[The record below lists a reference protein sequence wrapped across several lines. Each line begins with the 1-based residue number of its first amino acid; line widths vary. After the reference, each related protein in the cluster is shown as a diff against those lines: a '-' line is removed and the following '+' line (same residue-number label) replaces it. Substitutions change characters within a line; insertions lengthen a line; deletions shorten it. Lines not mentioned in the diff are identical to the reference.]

1 MSKTFTLH
9 IQDLRQECHVH
20 SLDVRWHL
28 KIRDVKDL
36 LQETTGVPSARQQL
50 FQNNCP
56 IPLSSSLTLHCLNID
71 RSGHTLR
78 LSIIDANTIGDAEFI
93 LNHAQETTLDD
104 ECSNILSDI
113 RSGLR
118 RENMPIKTD
127 VLDCTGGVYFMR
139 ALCGR
144 KVAVFKPFDEE
155 QGMPNNTKG
164 YQGTGQLGL
173 RRYTKPGYGC
183 LREVAAYMMDVNNF
197 CRVPPT
203 MLVHC
208 EHPILNYP
216 DRLGVKSHPYPKLGS
231 LQKFVHACDT
241 FEDVGCSLLSD
252 LEVQKVAL
260 LDLRLLNGDRNASNI
275 LAIKKADHSRLFC
288 SCSNTCKSARSLGN
302 VSVEDLPDSSLDSEY
317 ELIPIDHGY
326 CLPSRL
332 LIHELDWAWYYYPQ
346 VSRPVHDVIKEYL
359 VNLDLEAI
367 LKGMLSQ
374 VALSVES
381 IFLAKI
387 SHKLVVEGVA
397 AGLSLFDIASI
408 VARVKDDVPSSL
420 ERVIEEAEEN
430 AHRTI
435 EMRAAALTRS
445 TRGAT
450 AKGNADKVIPLSSRQ
465 RSSSLQMG
473 YGPKLAGDTSC
484 QSTFYSSEV
493 EGHCHSKIRRHST
506 SEAEAHCYSSH
517 EQHDNAKSVRFLF
530 NNSHSRIDEVIGC
543 TDSSGTNTPSVKGGS
558 GPGSPDRD
566 QMFNTSTIKDYK
578 SLSAS
583 ANASSS
589 ASSHISSDEED
600 NLKAA
605 NTKSNPVRV
614 VTPLP
619 LKRLSFVDADKAL
632 ECRIGSPIS
641 LEKCP
646 PHIFPFN
653 SIRAEENWCTS
664 ATLSQPFERMK
675 RVNTSNH
682 VTLSVLE
689 NHTDLSGIGIDP
701 FCEQRS
707 VAATAVSASD
717 SVDDNVRLIVPL
729 SLRRQ
734 NSSGDSD
741 FTGRGPKSIHLS
753 TLSTDSSHATSRS
766 ISSCDGEDT
775 YYDEEDTY
783 NTDVDGSPPSSP
795 SFPIGHTSDLYFLRV
810 TSFAAFSS
818 APIYDAEGAERRL
831 GNLQKERRRQIA
843 LTAEFAKIRLL
854 FAQNSVATLISKTL
868 RFKTKL

>member
-20 SLDVRWHL
+20 SLNVRWHL
-28 KIRDVKDL
+28 KISDVKDL
-36 LQETTGVPSARQQL
+36 LHGTTGVPPARQQL

-71 RSGHTLR
+71 RSGYTLR

-93 LNHAQETTLDD
+93 LNHAQEITLDD
-104 ECSNILSDI
+104 ECTNILADI
-113 RSGLR
+113 RLGLR

-164 YQGTGQLGL
+164 YRGTGQLGL
-173 RRYTKPGYGC
+173 RQHTKPGYGC

-208 EHPILNYP
+208 EHPILNYQ
-216 DRLGVKSHPYPKLGS
+216 DRFGIKSHPYPKLGS
-231 LQKFVHACDT
+231 LQKFIHAFDT

-260 LDLRLLNGDRNASNI
+260 LDLRILNGDRNASNI
-275 LAIKKADHSRLFC
+275 LAMKRGGPSQLSC
-288 SCSNTCKSARSLGN
+288 QCSNTCKLAKSPGNLSVKGSCDGSLEG
-302 VSVEDLPDSSLDSEY
+302 EY
-317 ELIPIDHGY
+317 ELVPIDHGY

-346 VSRPVHDVIKEYL
+346 VSRPVHVDIKEYL
-359 VNLDLEAI
+359 ANLDLESI
-367 LKGMLSQ
+367 LKSMLSQ
-374 VALSVES
+374 VALSDES

-397 AGLSLFDIASI
+397 AGLTLFDIASI
-408 VARVKDDVPSSL
+408 VARVTDDVPSTL

-445 TRGAT
+445 TRGSSVRGSGDRSA
-450 AKGNADKVIPLSSRQ
+450 PQSSRQ
-465 RSSSLQMG
+465 RSSSLQMEEA
-473 YGPKLAGDTSC
+473 PKYTGETSSQEPFLA
-484 QSTFYSSEV
+484 SEV
-493 EGHCHSKIRRHST
+493 GTRCHSKFRRRSLLETHSQ
-506 SEAEAHCYSSH
+506 SSP
-517 EQHDNAKSVRFLF
+517 EQHDTKSVRFMF
-530 NNSHSRIDEVIGC
+530 NNSHSRIDEVTGC
-543 TDSSGTNTPSVKGGS
+543 TDSSGTNTPSIKGGS

-566 QMFNTSTIKDYK
+566 QIFDMKDYK
-578 SLSAS
+578 AMSTS
-583 ANASSS
+583 N
-589 ASSHISSDEED
+589 HISSDEED
-600 NLKAA
+600 TFKITNV
-605 NTKSNPVRV
+605 KSDPEQI
-614 VTPLP
+614 TTSSPA
-619 LKRLSFVDADKAL
+619 KRLSFVDADKAL

-646 PHIFPFN
+646 PHIFPFS
-653 SIRAEENWCTS
+653 SISAEENCCTTS
-664 ATLSQPFERMK
+664 TLTQPSGRMR

-689 NHTDLSGIGIDP
+689 GRAESSTSDP
-701 FCEQRS
+701 LYDKKHG
-707 VAATAVSASD
+707 AASKMRAESF
-717 SVDDNVRLIVPL
+717 DDNERLIVPL
-729 SLRRQ
+729 PFRRQ
-734 NSSGDSD
+734 SSSRDSD
-741 FTGRGPKSIHLS
+741 FNTRGPRSVHLS
-753 TLSTDSSHATSRS
+753 TLSADSSHATSKS
-766 ISSCDGEDT
+766 TTSYDGEDM
-775 YYDEEDTY
+775 YYDDDDTY
-783 NTDVDGSPPSSP
+783 TTDVDGSPLSSPSSP
-795 SFPIGHTSDLYFLRV
+795 LAHTSDLYFLRV
-810 TSFAAFSS
+810 TSFSAFSS
-818 APIYDAEGAERRL
+818 APIYDSEGAERRL

-843 LTAEFAKIRLL
+843 LTAEFARIRLL
-854 FAQNSVATLISKTL
+854 FAQNSVDTLISKAL
-868 RFKTKL
+868 RSKARLYGSAVSVPV